1 MTEHNE
7 GLGVVCWSRLVG
19 GGRGVRL
26 GLRVDS
32 GSLVGDISDV
42 SVIAVGAVLHVL
54 DSAIGKSNGV
64 STLDIAGTIG
74 SLLSVEVSLGVVV
87 GNGVG
92 EGVGGDLIGVSLSL
106 VGRGWGVGWG
116 SNNHGLVHGVS
127 HNGGVV
133 DDGGNDGMVGH
144 WVDGVVG
151 NWVDGVVGHW
161 VDGVVDGGV
170 VEHVLHS
177 SIRTSGSNGE
187 ESSSN
192 KSLKYRGIRSVV
204 DVKLGGDQCLMLTVF
219 TFIFVLSLFDN

>member
-1 MTEHNE
+1 MTKHNE
-7 GLGVVCWSRLVG
+7 GLGVVSWSW
-19 GGRGVRL
+19 GRGVGRGGL
-26 GLRVDS
+26 VGLLLRVDS

-54 DSAIGKSNGV
+54 DSTIGKSNGV

-74 SLLSVEVSLGVVV
+74 SLLGVEVGLGVVI

-92 EGVGGDLIGVSLSL
+92 EGVGGDLVGVSLSL
-106 VGRGWGVGWG
+106 VGGGRSVGRG
-116 SNNHGLVHGVS
+116 SNNHGLVDGVS
-127 HNGGVV
+127 NDGGV
-133 DDGGNDGMVGH
+133 DGVGNDG
-144 WVDGVVG
+144 VG
-151 NWVDGVVGHW
+151 NGVHGMVDHGGVDS
-161 VDGVVDGGV
+161 VDSVVHGGV

-204 DVKLGGDQCLMLTVF
+204 HAKLGGDPCLMLTVF